1 MFTYLDIFCKEDS
14 FQKYLPEYN
23 NLEELKEHYK
33 HGGLGDMKIKKFLND
48 ILQEELKPIR
58 EKREELAREPDKIYE
73 ILRKGTENA
82 RLAAKKTLKEL
93 KSAMGIN
100 YFE

>member
-1 MFTYLDIFCKEDS
+1 
-14 FQKYLPEYN
+14 
-23 NLEELKEHYK
+23 
-33 HGGLGDMKIKKFLND
+33 MKIKRFLND

-58 EKREELAREPDKIYE
+58 ERREELARDPDRVYE
-73 ILRKGTENA
+73 ILKEGTENA
-82 RLAAKKTLKEL
+82 RAAARKTLKEL